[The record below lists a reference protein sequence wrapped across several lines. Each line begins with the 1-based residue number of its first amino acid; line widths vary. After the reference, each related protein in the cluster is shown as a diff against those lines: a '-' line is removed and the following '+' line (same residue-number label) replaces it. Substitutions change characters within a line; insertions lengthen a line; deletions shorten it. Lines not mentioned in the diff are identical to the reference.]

1 MTQRRWCLGT
11 AMPGTPRT
19 HGPSPHGVGALPW
32 VNDRTSAEASLP
44 AEAAAFL
51 PAHLCVREEQYG
63 CGILL
68 LYRHETWHRGTPLL
82 PGALR
87 VVVNLTFRKEGAEWV
102 SQLPAGRSWAM
113 YRRGMQMECLVAA
126 VSVDARCVLGSPAT
140 WHPYWTH
147 ATVAV
152 VKARAYGPLGMTW
165 RRMRFRWMSDGFL
178 ELGLGSAR
186 GWGGDLYSLIVWKS
200 VHRNWPPH

>member
-102 SQLPAGRSWAM
+102 SQLPAGRSWAV
-113 YRRGMQMECLVAA
+113 YRRGMQMECLAWWRLPVWMRAA
-126 VSVDARCVLGSPAT
+126 CSASPR
-140 WHPYWTH
+140 WGLLD
-147 ATVAV
+147 V
-152 VKARAYGPLGMTW
+152 VRN
-165 RRMRFRWMSDGFL
+165 
-178 ELGLGSAR
+178 R
-186 GWGGDLYSLIVWKS
+186 GRGKGAL
-200 VHRNWPPH
+200 R